1 MIEMRLS
8 NILNGKN
15 YIFGGKNCKK
25 NKISNPLFSIITP
38 VKNDVL
44 NIEKTIQ
51 SVLKQKY
58 KNFQYIIVDG
68 NSDDGTLDVIK
79 KYNNKID
86 FWVSCDDKN
95 LWEAI
100 NTGIKLSSGQII
112 GIINSKDIYYKN
124 ALEVVKKYFLNFKID
139 FLFGAVKKNKVYYLF
154 EPKKISYRFNIY
166 PAHSIGFFIKK
177 KSQYKVGFYDESL
190 AHCADYDLF
199 YRIIK
204 KTNFKGMPTNKKE
217 VLGKFDLTGISSS
230 LSFLHQLYYEMLVRL
245 KNKQNIFFLIFLIIA
260 RIFHKIINYKK
271 VTKIY

>member
-1 MIEMRLS
+1 MNAERLS

-15 YIFGGKNCKK
+15 YIFGGKNCRKVK
-25 NKISNPLFSIITP
+25 LSHPLFSIITP

-51 SVLKQKY
+51 SVLQQKY

-86 FWVSCDDKN
+86 FWVSYDDKN

-100 NTGIKLSSGQII
+100 NTGIKLSTGHII

-124 ALEVVKKYFLNFKID
+124 ALKIVKKYFLNFKID
-139 FLFGAVKKNKVYYLF
+139 FLFGAVKKNKVYYLY

-166 PAHSIGFFIKK
+166 PAHSIGFFNKK
-177 KSQYKVGFYDESL
+177 KTQYKVGFYDESL
-190 AHCADYDLF
+190 AYCSDYDLF

-204 KTNFKGMPTNKKE
+204 EKKFKGMPTNKKE
-217 VLGKFDLTGISSS
+217 VLGKFDLTGMSSS

-245 KNKQNIFFLIFLIIA
+245 KNKQNIFFLLFLIIA

-271 VTKIY
+271 VVKIY

>member
-1 MIEMRLS
+1 MNVMRLS
-8 NILNGKN
+8 NILSGKN
-15 YIFGGKNCKK
+15 YVFGGKNSKK
-25 NKISNPLFSIITP
+25 KKLLQPLFSIITP

-68 NSDDGTLDVIK
+68 NSDDGTIDVIK

-124 ALEVVKKYFLNFKID
+124 ALEIVKKYFLNFRID

-154 EPKKISYRFNIY
+154 EPQKISYRFNIY

-177 KSQYKVGFYDESL
+177 KIQHKVGFYDESL
-190 AHCADYDLF
+190 AHCSDYDLF
-199 YRIIK
+199 YRLITK
-204 KTNFKGMPTNKKE
+204 KKFIGMSTSKKE
-217 VLGKFDLTGISSS
+217 VLGKFDLNGISSS
-230 LSFLHQLYYEMLVRL
+230 LSFLHQLYYEMLVRF
-245 KNKQNIFFLIFLIIA
+245 KNKQNIIFLFFLIIA
-260 RIFHKIINYKK
+260 RIFHKIINCKK
-271 VTKIY
+271 VVKIY

>member
-1 MIEMRLS
+1 MKSKRLS

-68 NSDDGTLDVIK
+68 NSDDGTLEVIK

-86 FWVSCDDKN
+86 FWVSCEDRN
-95 LWEAI
+95 LWQAI
-100 NTGIKLSSGQII
+100 NTGIKLSSGLII

-124 ALEVVKKYFLNFKID
+124 ALQIVKKYFLNYKID
-139 FLFGAVKKNKVYYLF
+139 FLFGAVKKSKVYYLF
-154 EPKKISYRFNIY
+154 EPQKISYRFNIY
-166 PAHSIGFFIKK
+166 PAHSIGFFIKR
-177 KSQYKVGFYDESL
+177 KSQHEVGLYDESL
-190 AHCADYDLF
+190 AHCSDYDLF
-199 YRIIK
+199 YRMIK
-204 KTNFKGMPTNKKE
+204 QKKFKGMPTNKKE
-217 VLGKFDLTGISSS
+217 VLGKFDLNGISSN
-230 LSFLHQLYYEMLVRL
+230 LSFLHQLYYEMLVRVR
-245 KNKQNIFFLIFLIIA
+245 NKQNIIFLFFLVIA
-260 RIFHKIINYKK
+260 RIFHKIINFKK
-271 VTKIY
+271 VFRIY

>member
-1 MIEMRLS
+1 MNAMRLS
-8 NILNGKN
+8 NILSGKN
-15 YIFGGKNCKK
+15 YVFGGKNCKK
-25 NKISNPLFSIITP
+25 PKLSHPLFSIITP
-38 VKNDVL
+38 VKNDFL

-51 SVLKQKY
+51 SVLMQKC
-58 KNFQYIIVDG
+58 KNFEYLIVDG

-124 ALEVVKKYFLNFKID
+124 ALEIVKKYFLNFKID

-154 EPKKISYRFNIY
+154 EPQKISYRFNIY

-190 AHCADYDLF
+190 AHCSDYDLF
-199 YRIIK
+199 YRMICK
-204 KTNFKGMPTNKKE
+204 EKFKGMPTSKKE
-217 VLGKFDLTGISSS
+217 VLGKFDLNGISSR

-260 RIFHKIINYKK
+260 RLFHKIINYKK
-271 VTKIY
+271 VSKIY

>member
-1 MIEMRLS
+1 MNPIGLS
-8 NILNGKN
+8 NILSGKN
-15 YIFGGKNCKK
+15 YIFGGKNSKESK
-25 NKISNPLFSIITP
+25 LLNPLFSIITP

-86 FWVSCDDKN
+86 FWISRDDKN

-112 GIINSKDIYYKN
+112 GVINSKDIYYKN
-124 ALEVVKKYFLNFKID
+124 ALEIVKKYFLNFKID

-154 EPKKISYRFNIY
+154 EPQKISYRFNIF
-166 PAHSIGFFIKK
+166 PAHSIGFVKKK

-190 AHCADYDLF
+190 AHCSDYDLF
-199 YRIIK
+199 YRMICK
-204 KTNFKGMPTNKKE
+204 EKFKGMPTSKKE
-217 VLGKFDLTGISSS
+217 VLGKFDLNGISSR

-245 KNKQNIFFLIFLIIA
+245 KNKKNIFFLILLIIA
-260 RIFHKIINYKK
+260 
-271 VTKIY
+271 

>member
-1 MIEMRLS
+1 
-8 NILNGKN
+8 
-15 YIFGGKNCKK
+15 
-25 NKISNPLFSIITP
+25 
-38 VKNDVL
+38 L

-68 NSDDGTLDVIK
+68 NSDDGTIDVIK

-124 ALEVVKKYFLNFKID
+124 ALEIVKKYFLNFRID

-154 EPKKISYRFNIY
+154 EPQKISYRFNIY

-177 KSQYKVGFYDESL
+177 KIQHKVGFYNESL
-190 AHCADYDLF
+190 AHCSDYDLF
-199 YRIIK
+199 YRLITK
-204 KTNFKGMPTNKKE
+204 KKFKGMSTSKKE
-217 VLGKFDLTGISSS
+217 VLGKFDLNGISSS
-230 LSFLHQLYYEMLVRL
+230 LSFVHQLYYEMLVRF
-245 KNKQNIFFLIFLIIA
+245 KNKQNIIFLFFLIIA

-271 VTKIY
+271 VVKIY